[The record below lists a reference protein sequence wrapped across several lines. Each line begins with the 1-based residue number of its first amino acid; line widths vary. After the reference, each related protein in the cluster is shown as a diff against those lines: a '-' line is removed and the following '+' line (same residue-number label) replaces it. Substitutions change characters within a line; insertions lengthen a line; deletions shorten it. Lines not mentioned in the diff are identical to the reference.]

1 MASELPSRAVDSCD
15 DAKSGGAL
23 ACAIVHVEEP
33 LMSDRRLIGAIA
45 GTAAVL
51 TLVQLLW
58 MFGMFSP
65 ADALAGRTGFLYAG
79 MIAAWFWGTL
89 GLLVAVAIIL
99 LMTGSET
106 VVGRPG
112 VREAMR

>member
-1 MASELPSRAVDSCD
+1 
-15 DAKSGGAL
+15 
-23 ACAIVHVEEP
+23 
-33 LMSDRRLIGAIA
+33 
-45 GTAAVL
+45 
-51 TLVQLLW
+51 
-58 MFGMFSP
+58 
-65 ADALAGRTGFLYAG
+65 

-112 VREAMR
+112 EREAMR

>member
-1 MASELPSRAVDSCD
+1 
-15 DAKSGGAL
+15 
-23 ACAIVHVEEP
+23 
-33 LMSDRRLIGAIA
+33 MSDRRLVGGVVA
-45 GTAAVL
+45 TAAIL

-89 GLLVAVAIIL
+89 GVLVAAAVIL
-99 LMTGSET
+99 LMTTDEKT
-106 VVGRPG
+106 H
-112 VREAMR
+112 A

>member
-1 MASELPSRAVDSCD
+1 
-15 DAKSGGAL
+15 
-23 ACAIVHVEEP
+23 
-33 LMSDRRLIGAIA
+33 MSDRRLIGGVVTMAAI
-45 GTAAVL
+45 L

-89 GLLVAVAIIL
+89 GLLVAAAVIL
-99 LMTGSET
+99 LMTSSDKKR
-106 VVGRPG
+106 V
-112 VREAMR
+112 